1 MIKGKKENKV
11 QNHKEKAKKQVK
23 IYKAFFTYRVSPI
36 KLPETFLYI
45 FHIFDFC
52 NKRTT
57 L

>member
-23 IYKAFFTYRVSPI
+23 IYKAFFTYKVSHV
-36 KLPETFLYI
+36 KLSEIFLYI